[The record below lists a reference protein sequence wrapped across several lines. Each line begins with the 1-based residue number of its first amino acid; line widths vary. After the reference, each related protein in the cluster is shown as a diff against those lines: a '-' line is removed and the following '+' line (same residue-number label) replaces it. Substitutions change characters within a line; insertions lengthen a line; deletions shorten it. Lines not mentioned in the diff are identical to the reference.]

1 MLEATFGPQG
11 GLTEPQQLVVCWSS
25 HMRPKHEILKNCP
38 LHSSTVDSKKE
49 SWSSFAIRMQHW
61 RRPATDGAEFW
72 ISCKRPAFLSSFSRL
87 QVIQNKRPWCRRRH
101 IWQLD
106 EKNFQWALGN
116 KHIMNDPLSC
126 SYSEFFELLIT
137 LEVLGIGTYFKVVVF
152 YIFLNHASIS
162 VVSFHQAVAKKLTWF
177 LHNNDA

>member
-49 SWSSFAIRMQHW
+49 SWSSYAIRMQHW

-72 ISCKRPAFLSSFSRL
+72 ISCKRPVFLSSFSRL
-87 QVIQNKRPWCRRRH
+87 QVIQNKRPWCSAAAYVTAGYDMIRAIRFSFKNVLPNIYL
-101 IWQLD
+101 IWAWNSTSDIAIFSNSLTKEQKIEHWD
-106 EKNFQWALGN
+106 PAKVSKIWKSFQRQN
-116 KHIMNDPLSC
+116 RI
-126 SYSEFFELLIT
+126 LLQW
-137 LEVLGIGTYFKVVVF
+137 
-152 YIFLNHASIS
+152 N
-162 VVSFHQAVAKKLTWF
+162 W
-177 LHNNDA
+177 